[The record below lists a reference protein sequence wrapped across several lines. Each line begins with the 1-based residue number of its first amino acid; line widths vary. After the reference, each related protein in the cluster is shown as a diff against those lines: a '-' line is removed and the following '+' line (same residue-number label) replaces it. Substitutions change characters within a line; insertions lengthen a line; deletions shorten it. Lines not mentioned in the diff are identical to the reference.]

1 VHPVGDPFD
10 DRVSGRSFPAKTA
23 MTAKTT
29 SRSIRV
35 KALRRTEAGMGGGVM
50 ASQGIPKIMEVMAGV
65 ADKRQVRI
73 GPLADRF
80 HSISISRTA

>member
-1 VHPVGDPFD
+1 
-10 DRVSGRSFPAKTA
+10 
-23 MTAKTT
+23 
-29 SRSIRV
+29 
-35 KALRRTEAGMGGGVM
+35 M

-65 ADKRQVRI
+65 ADKGQVRI